1 MTANRPSA
9 EESGYDRLGVVAKV
23 HGVKGE
29 IVIQT
34 DLPDPRQTQLVEIV
48 HIDDGR
54 GMMLPYRI
62 ESSRLVIQG
71 NRQLF
76 FVILESVADR
86 NTASRLMG
94 RDVWVNSGLLD
105 VFEDEEDDEL
115 VGYALLDSEGKTI
128 GEVLGVLEN
137 PAHPLLRTRVNGHG
151 EVLIPYVDVYV
162 DDIDD
167 DARTVTVLDIEGLL
181 EL

>member
-9 EESGYDRLGVVAKV
+9 ADHEYDRLGVVAKV

-29 IVIQT
+29 IVIHT
-34 DLPDPRQTQLVEIV
+34 DLPEPSQTQLVEVV

-62 ESSRLVIQG
+62 EKGRVTVQG

-86 NTASRLMG
+86 NTASRLVG
-94 RDVWVNSGLLD
+94 RDVWVASGILD
-105 VFEDEEDDEL
+105 MYEDEEDDDL
-115 VGYALLDSEGKTI
+115 VGYALLNSDGETI
-128 GEVLGVLEN
+128 GEVLEVLEN
-137 PAHPLLRTRVNGHG
+137 PAHPILRTRVSKHG

-167 DARTVTVLDIEGLL
+167 DGRTVTVSDIEGLL